1 VSEYCMEFFYCNI
14 ITMAIFI
21 ALCAPYYFVIIS
33 FLGFMADKLY
43 IFYCRKYHLI
53 CFLPKINCLQTI
65 LVTIMCPLNHMNDFG
80 FKISN
85 AILQLSH
92 YMTYAKIVCRKF
104 NIAQHHMA
112 IFTIIAWPS
121 YCNNC
126 K

>member
-1 VSEYCMEFFYCNI
+1 MEFSF
-14 ITMAIFI
+14 AISSQWQYLSHCAILI
-21 ALCAPYYFVIIS
+21 AQYGNFFVITS
-33 FLGFMADKLY
+33 FLGFMVDELH
-43 IFYCRKYHLI
+43 IFYCRKYHLV

-104 NIAQHHMA
+104 NIAQHYMA

-121 YCNNC
+121 YYNNC